1 MTLRLDVEYD
11 GARFYG
17 WAAQPGL
24 RTVER
29 VFGDALRTFWPGVAR
44 PAVAGRTDTGVHASG
59 QVVSIDVSGGP
70 EIARISAALNS
81 HLPPDLAVLG
91 CSVAPEGFHAR
102 FSARSR
108 LYEYRV
114 LRSRAPS
121 PLRAARTW
129 HFSRDLSHE
138 LLAACSETLL
148 GEHDFR
154 AFTPSET
161 QHTVFRRRVLAAR
174 WVAAGDELVFRV
186 EADSFL
192 RHMVRTLVGT
202 MLQTAAGERPPEA
215 FAQLLEGAQR
225 ADAGVTAPPHGLC
238 LVGVAYG
245 DDGQQSAIQK
255 ASDNN
260 TN

>member
-11 GARFYG
+11 GTAFSG

-24 RTVER
+24 RTIEKVLT
-29 VFGDALRTFWPGVAR
+29 DALRGFWPELPR
-44 PAVAGRTDTGVHASG
+44 LAVAGRTDTGVHASA

-70 EIARISAALNS
+70 EPARIPAALNTR
-81 HLPPDLAVLG
+81 LPGDLAVLG
-91 CSVAPEGFHAR
+91 ATLAPERFHAR

-108 LYEYRV
+108 RYEYRV

-121 PLRAARTW
+121 PLRAGRTW
-129 HFSRDLSHE
+129 HWPRRLSYEE
-138 LLAACSETLL
+138 LHACSAAIV

-161 QHTVFRRRVLAAR
+161 EHRVFRRRVLAAE
-174 WVAAGDELVFRV
+174 WSQAGDELVFRI

-202 MLQTAAGERPPEA
+202 MLQTAGGDRTPEA
-215 FAQLLEGAQR
+215 FAALLEGRERAQ
-225 ADAGVTAPPHGLC
+225 AGMTAPPHGLC
-238 LVGVAYG
+238 LVGV
-245 DDGQQSAIQK
+245 S
-255 ASDNN
+255 S
-260 TN
+260 

>member
-1 MTLRLDVEYD
+1 VILRLDVEYD
-11 GARFYG
+11 GAAFCG

-24 RTVER
+24 RTVES
-29 VFGDALRTFWPGVAR
+29 VLTDALRAFWPDVER

-70 EIARISAALNS
+70 APERVAAALNTR
-81 HLPPDLAVLG
+81 LPRDLAVLAA
-91 CSVAPEGFHAR
+91 SAVPDDFHAR

-108 LYEYRV
+108 HYEYRV
-114 LRSRAPS
+114 LRTRMPS

-129 HFSRDLSHE
+129 HWPRALAHE
-138 LLAACSETLL
+138 LLAQCTAEIL

-161 QHTVFRRRVLAAR
+161 QHRVFRRRVLAAE
-174 WVAAGDELVFRV
+174 WSQAGDELLFRI

-202 MLQTAAGERPPEA
+202 MVQTASGERPHERFAPLLAGAERAEA
-215 FAQLLEGAQR
+215 GM
-225 ADAGVTAPPHGLC
+225 TAPPHGLC
-238 LVGVAYG
+238 LVGVSY
-245 DDGQQSAIQK
+245 
-255 ASDNN
+255 
-260 TN
+260 